1 MVVFN
6 KKRILF
12 LTMCLVVSFIGL
24 NLDFNQNFNTVPV
37 SSTPV
42 SGYTIVLDAGH
53 GMPDRRSC
61 FWITVCMKKRLI

>member
-1 MVVFN
+1 MFVFN

-24 NLDFNQNFNTVPV
+24 NLDFNRNFNTVPV

-42 SGYTIVLDAGH
+42 SGYTIILDAGH
-53 GMPDRRSC
+53 GMPDGGAVSDARYIWRGN
-61 FWITVCMKKRLI
+61 

>member
-1 MVVFN
+1 MFVFN

-61 FWITVCMKKRLI
+61 FWLTVCMKKRLI

>member
-1 MVVFN
+1 MFVFN

-61 FWITVCMKKRLI
+61 FWFTVCMKKRLI